1 MGAVYFYHLTRK
13 PLEATLPLLLGKA
26 LGAGW
31 RCLVVGPDAARL
43 NTLDQQLWQ
52 GHDADFLAH
61 GLAGGAHDA
70 EQPILLSPEHT
81 ASNRA
86 QCAMCIDGAAV
97 TPEQVRSY
105 ERTCILFD
113 GNDESATQS
122 ARVQWKS
129 LTDAGCAAQYWS
141 EESGNWQMKA
151 KKDESTE

>member
-1 MGAVYFYHLTRK
+1 MGAAYFYHLTRK

-31 RCLVVGPDAARL
+31 RCLVVGQNQARL
-43 NTLDQQLWQ
+43 EALDTQLWQ
-52 GHDADFLAH
+52 GKDTDFLAH
-61 GLAGGAHDA
+61 GLTGGAHDA
-70 EQPILLSPEHT
+70 SQPILLTTSHT
-81 ASNRA
+81 DKNGAA
-86 QCAMCIDGAAV
+86 CAMCIDGADI
-97 TPEQVRSY
+97 TPEQVQKY

-113 GNDESATQS
+113 GNDEIALKA

-151 KKDESTE
+151 KKD